1 MKQNLLTLTLNG
13 ESLCVPEGLSVAAAL
28 SLSGLDSCRI
38 SVTGQ
43 PRAAFCGMGICQECR
58 VTVNGLRRLACQTL
72 CQPGMRIERT
82 ENE

>member
-1 MKQNLLTLTLNG
+1 MKQNRLTLTLNG
-13 ESLCVPEGLSVAAAL
+13 ESLCVPDGLSVAAAL
-28 SLSGLDSCRI
+28 GLDSCRI
-38 SVTGQ
+38 SVNGQ
-43 PRAAFCGMGICQECR
+43 PRTAFCGMGICQECR